1 MSKIKVMI
9 VEDEVITAKAYQLD
23 LEELGFTCSVVF
35 SGRKALER
43 AATEKPDIVLM
54 DIGLS
59 GKMDGIEAG
68 EQIKSRHGIPVI
80 YITGYG
86 DKNLK
91 DKAGIANEDEF
102 LLKPIEGHAIK
113 QAIERVLRKQTGN
126 T

>member
-1 MSKIKVMI
+1 MPKTKIMI

-23 LEELGFTCSVVF
+23 LEELGFACSVVF
-35 SGRKALER
+35 SGQEALER
-43 AATEKPDIVLM
+43 ATTEKPDIILM

-59 GKMDGIEAG
+59 GEMDGIEVG
-68 EQIKSRHGIPVI
+68 EQIKSRYGIPVI

-91 DKAGIANEDEF
+91 DKAGITNADEF
-102 LLKPIEGHAIK
+102 LLKPIEGYAIK